1 MDNLLNRIFNA
12 DAGQSGG
19 QYYIIGRVKKV
30 VLGPTIS
37 KKPVDI
43 PDVDYTGPQDLG
55 KIRYEILYSTL
66 TTSKSETAFE
76 PAYPMFTLVKQ
87 YPVVGEIVFII
98 PGPTHKLNER
108 SSKKQFF
115 YLPPYS
121 VWGNS
126 NHGAFPNMSELADFL
141 NKYSNRPGYSGTTA
155 YTPTFPLGYTF
166 KEKLVRTLKP
176 FEGDS
181 VIQARFGQSIRFGST
196 VPERKTQNTWSNSGA
211 NGDPITIILNEQ
223 KQVAVA
229 GLDKFDPFVENVTR
243 DGSSIWL
250 TSTQEIILPA
260 FPLNSFGVS
269 IDRANEVTIEI
280 ERAPISNQFVD
291 PTTQDRNSA
300 QAYQPSVGT
309 TVSGDT
315 SSTNNSSSTYTAS
328 GKKYSAAKSYK
339 IEVEVIN
346 NKTGQLV
353 TIQGSSSLASIQD
366 AYDKIVKKLNDYKSA
381 QNISFEIPA
390 LNALTVSQTNF

>member
-1 MDNLLNRIFNA
+1 MEILNRIFNA
-12 DAGQSGG
+12 DSGQSGG

-30 VLGPTIS
+30 VLGPIVGG
-37 KKPVDI
+37 KPVGVG
-43 PDVDYTGPQDLG
+43 DVDYTGPQDLG

-76 PAYPMFTLVKQ
+76 PAYPIFTLVKQ

-98 PGPTHKLNER
+98 PGPTHKLNNR
-108 SSKKQFF
+108 VSKKQFF

-141 NKYSNRPGYSGTTA
+141 NKYSNRPGYSGANA

-196 VPERKTQNTWSNSGA
+196 VPDRKTQNTWSNSGA

-223 KQVAVA
+223 KQIAAA
-229 GLDKFDPFVENVTR
+229 GLDKFDPFVENINR
-243 DGSSIWL
+243 DGSAIWL
-250 TSTQEIILPA
+250 TSTQEISLPS

-269 IDRANEVTIEI
+269 IDTQNQVTVQI

-291 PTTQDRNSA
+291 PTTQDRNST
-300 QAYQPSVGT
+300 QAYQPNVGA
-309 TVSGDT
+309 TVSGAD
-315 SSTNNSSSTYTAS
+315 SSTNTSSSTYTAS
-328 GKKYSAAKSYK
+328 GKKYSSAKSYK
-339 IEVEVIN
+339 IEIEVVN
-346 NKTGQLV
+346 NQTGQLL
-353 TIQGSSSLASIQD
+353 TTQGSSSLVSIQD
-366 AYDKIVKKLNDYKSA
+366 AYDKIVKKLNDYKSE
-381 QNISFEIPA
+381 QNVAFEIPA
-390 LNALTVSQTNF
+390 LSALTTSQTNF